1 MMTERLTRKCLDY
14 FEIYFFAYARK
25 ELIAYPRPNL
35 KYKKEVV
42 N

>member
-1 MMTERLTRKCLDY
+1 MTERLTRKMLNY

-25 ELIAYPRPNL
+25 ELIANPRPNL
-35 KYKKEVV
+35 KYKKGVV